1 MAEIIVFL
9 SNSLVSTVL
18 LGYLVVLWLA
28 LTVWAAIDV
37 FGRSKNWLIRLG
49 SILLVGLGS
58 VFGFILYLIVRPQ
71 NTLEDLGLRE
81 LEEKIL
87 ESQSRIFSCPKCS
100 EILRDDFLF
109 CTNCGTAVKRE
120 CPSCHR
126 ALEIAWAKCPFCG
139 TFVGQPVLPE
149 IKETS
154 LLANSSLKESLF
166 SVVKK
171 VIFAP
176 KEPTEIKRGRGRPRK
191 TPLPTLPIVKR
202 PRGRPRKNVTV

>member
-1 MAEIIVFL
+1 MAEIIAFL

-28 LTVWAAIDV
+28 LTAWAAIDI
-37 FGRSKNWLIRLG
+37 FARSRNWLIRFG
-49 SILLVGLGS
+49 SVLLVGLGS

-71 NTLEDLGLRE
+71 NTLEDRDLRE

-87 ESQSRIFSCPKCS
+87 ESQSKVFSCPKCA

-109 CTNCGTAVKRE
+109 STNCGTAAKRE
-120 CPSCHR
+120 CPGCYK
-126 ALEIAWAKCPFCG
+126 ALEISWAKCPFCG

-149 IKETS
+149 IKATP
-154 LLANSSLKESLF
+154 LLANKSLKESIF

-176 KEPTEIKRGRGRPRK
+176 KEPAEIKRGRGRPRK
-191 TPLPTLPIVKR
+191 TPFPTLPVVKR
-202 PRGRPRKNVTV
+202 PRGRPRKNA